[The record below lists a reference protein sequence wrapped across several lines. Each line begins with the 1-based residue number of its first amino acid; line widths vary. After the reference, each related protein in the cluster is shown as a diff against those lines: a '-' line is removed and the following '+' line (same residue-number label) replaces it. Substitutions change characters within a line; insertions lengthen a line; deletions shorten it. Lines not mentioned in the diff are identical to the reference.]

1 MIQVINKYGQLKTI
15 TISITSSGVTDV
27 TASLPIL
34 STGGAT
40 PNISLGANSITNSYF
55 RQSSGLSIV
64 GRSVNSVGNV
74 ADIIASTN
82 YTILRRTGTSIGFGT
97 LVAEH
102 LNPTYTNGY
111 VLSTDG
117 SGVLSW
123 IASVGT
129 PSHNSLSGLQGGT
142 PTEYYHLTAAQH
154 TVAIQAASSTLNGY
168 LTSTDWTTFNG
179 KQNALGFTPE
189 DVSNKATDFTV
200 INDTLYP
207 TVEAVKEQLD
217 LIPVVD
223 DNVFLTHYPVGS
235 IITLNNYTST
245 ISSVAFSSTT
255 SNSNNLT
262 KFQPF
267 VTNKAITIDELYL
280 SISAGNNGASAT
292 VTFYVFDDT
301 NDGFPGVKL
310 HQEISAVGALN
321 VTNTILTFATN
332 VVLQPGVYW
341 IGIHI
346 RGLNT
351 GGTNPTF
358 YFASLGGNTKGIQTT
373 AITYTNNFQCV
384 LGAAATV
391 SDLTDNPTILVSSS
405 TALSVP
411 MLKIKI
417 G

>member
-27 TASLPIL
+27 TASLPIM

-117 SGVLSW
+117 SGNLSW

-168 LTSTDWTTFNG
+168 LTSTDWTTFNS

-189 DVSNKATDFTV
+189 DVSNKATDLTSPD
-200 INDTLYP
+200 NTKYP
-207 TVEAVKEQLD
+207 TTLAVTTALALKANLQNVKQYIISKPVGNYGSVTGTTAETVLLSIPILGGVYENGDYLGFNIWTIKNGTAGITTITVRAGTTGTTADSVLGLLAQHIVGQNSAASEREGILFEVGNFINGRTRPIVNQFSTD
-217 LIPVVD
+217 LGSFVTYTRFALNPSND
-223 DNVFLTHYPVGS
+223 WFLTFTATH
-235 IITLNNYTST
+235 
-245 ISSVAFSSTT
+245 A
-255 SNSNNLT
+255 NSADEVIVRSYQLSKT
-262 KFQPF
+262 K
-267 VTNKAITIDELYL
+267 
-280 SISAGNNGASAT
+280 
-292 VTFYVFDDT
+292 TF
-301 NDGFPGVKL
+301 
-310 HQEISAVGALN
+310 
-321 VTNTILTFATN
+321 
-332 VVLQPGVYW
+332 
-341 IGIHI
+341 
-346 RGLNT
+346 
-351 GGTNPTF
+351 
-358 YFASLGGNTKGIQTT
+358 
-373 AITYTNNFQCV
+373 
-384 LGAAATV
+384 
-391 SDLTDNPTILVSSS
+391 
-405 TALSVP
+405 
-411 MLKIKI
+411 
-417 G
+417 

>member
-27 TASLPIL
+27 TASLPIM

-117 SGVLSW
+117 SGNLSW

-154 TVAIQAASSTLNGY
+154 TIATQAASSTLNGY
-168 LTSTDWTTFNG
+168 LTSADWTTFNS

-189 DVSNKATDFTV
+189 DVSNKATNLTSPDDTKYPTTLAVKTALDLKANLQNVEQIIRSKSNGTFGSHTGDTAETV
-200 INDTLYP
+200 IAVIDIDANEFEAGDWMTL
-207 TVEAVKEQLD
+207 
-217 LIPVVD
+217 
-223 DNVFLTHYPVGS
+223 F
-235 IITLNNYTST
+235 
-245 ISSVAFSSTT
+245 FSGEK
-255 SNSNNLT
+255 N
-262 KFQPF
+262 
-267 VTNKAITIDELYL
+267 A
-280 SISAGNNGASAT
+280 SAGNITWRLRAGVNGNTSDFQIALLTATSVNSRYSALYRARPQFLTGNQLRIWSSLSSANTDISNSGTPTLVSLTPTSAWKLTLTAQLT
-292 VTFYVFDDT
+292 V
-301 NDGFPGVKL
+301 
-310 HQEISAVGALN
+310 
-321 VTNTILTFATN
+321 LTET
-332 VVLQPGVYW
+332 
-341 IGIHI
+341 
-346 RGLNT
+346 
-351 GGTNPTF
+351 
-358 YFASLGGNTKGIQTT
+358 ASLTGYRIG
-373 AITYTNNFQCV
+373 
-384 LGAAATV
+384 
-391 SDLTDNPTILVSSS
+391 
-405 TALSVP
+405 
-411 MLKIKI
+411 KIKSF
-417 G
+417 

>member
-123 IASVGT
+123 VALAGT

-154 TVAIQAASSTLNGY
+154 TVATQAASSTLNGY
-168 LTSTDWTTFNG
+168 LTSADWATFNS

-189 DVSNKATDFTV
+189 DISNKATDFTV

-217 LIPVVD
+217 LKV
-223 DNVFLTHYPVGS
+223 
-235 IITLNNYTST
+235 
-245 ISSVAFSSTT
+245 
-255 SNSNNLT
+255 NLT
-262 KFQPF
+262 VQTTGLVIFF
-267 VTNKAITIDELYL
+267 VTDQIYNTNG
-280 SISAGNNGASAT
+280 SPGTGNI
-292 VTFYVFDDT
+292 T
-301 NDGFPGVKL
+301 NDLTGAKLGIIQKIYHNDVVAPTVPGGWVLIGGEYKL
-310 HQEISAVGALN
+310 SELNIIYAEWCGSSRVEYWITQEI
-321 VTNTILTFATN
+321 
-332 VVLQPGVYW
+332 
-341 IGIHI
+341 
-346 RGLNT
+346 
-351 GGTNPTF
+351 
-358 YFASLGGNTKGIQTT
+358 
-373 AITYTNNFQCV
+373 
-384 LGAAATV
+384 
-391 SDLTDNPTILVSSS
+391 
-405 TALSVP
+405 
-411 MLKIKI
+411 
-417 G
+417 